1 MINNIFQLCFF
12 NQLKKFEIRHIVENN
27 KLQIIEVENNKFI
40 YYYIDGKFEIIFR
53 IHWVKNYSNNNNNCN
68 NIIIKQYK
76 HNTDKYNALY

>member
-12 NQLKKFEIRHIVENN
+12 NQLKEFEIRHIENN

-53 IHWVKNYSNNNNNCN
+53 IHWVKNIV
-68 NIIIKQYK
+68 IIVIVII
-76 HNTDKYNALY
+76 

>member
-12 NQLKKFEIRHIVENN
+12 NQLNQLNQLKEFEIRHIVENN

-53 IHWVKNYSNNNNNCN
+53 IHWVKNIV
-68 NIIIKQYK
+68 IIVIVII
-76 HNTDKYNALY
+76 